1 MIKKLKKR
9 LTLLFICSVMSI
21 FTVVFCLFIHES
33 IQSKK
38 ENEMYFFTRIIT
50 YLVFQLENTDDA
62 AGDLTLT
69 GQTYD
74 FTLLLKNNENA
85 FIPVNTNHSNTD
97 TNTLITL
104 FEQELNKTS
113 TDLLD
118 NTHSSQSGIF
128 SFSTPDKHS
137 YYGIQATAITKNMD
151 ILDFYAIKE
160 STSSFTFLKEHLPFS
175 LIVWLL
181 VFIAILFLTRFLIS
195 KAIKPTEQTLRSQKE
210 FIASASHELKA
221 PLAVILASAECIGND
236 TTLSLKS
243 KQHTEVIDSEC
254 MRMSKLVQD
263 LLLLSSVDAN
273 TWTLNKTN
281 IDVDTLLINTYEKY
295 EPICRQ
301 KGIPFKLN
309 TSDELFP
316 VLNVDID
323 RLNQIL
329 SIFIDNAINYSLPKS
344 EISLDAT
351 VFKNM
356 LVFSI
361 KDHGTGIADKDKPF
375 IFDRFFC
382 ADKSRTQ
389 KEHYGLGLSI
399 AKELVEMHKG
409 KIELSDTLGGGCTF
423 KISLPL

>member
-160 STSSFTFLKEHLPFS
+160 STSSFTFLKEHLPFY

>member
-1 MIKKLKKR
+1 MIKKLQKR

-38 ENEMYFFTRIIT
+38 ENEMYFFTRMIT

-74 FTLLLKNNENA
+74 FTLLLKNNQNA

-160 STSSFTFLKEHLPFS
+160 STSSFTFLKEHLPFY

-181 VFIAILFLTRFLIS
+181 VFIANLFLTRFLIS

-236 TTLSLKS
+236 TTLSLES

-254 MRMSKLVQD
+254 LRMSKLVQD

-301 KGIPFKLN
+301 KGIQFKLT

-316 VLNVDID
+316 VLNADID

-344 EISLDAT
+344 EVSLDAT
-351 VFKNM
+351 VLKNT
-356 LVFSI
+356 LIFSI

>member
-1 MIKKLKKR
+1 MIKKLQKR

-38 ENEMYFFTRIIT
+38 ENEMYFFTRMIT

-74 FTLLLKNNENA
+74 FTLLLKNDQNA

-160 STSSFTFLKEHLPFS
+160 STSSFTFLKEHLPFY

-181 VFIAILFLTRFLIS
+181 VFIANLFLTRFLIS

-236 TTLSLKS
+236 TTLSLES

-254 MRMSKLVQD
+254 LRMSKLVQD

-301 KGIPFKLN
+301 KGIQFKLN

-316 VLNVDID
+316 VLNADID

-329 SIFIDNAINYSLPKS
+329 GIFIDNAINYSLPKS
-344 EISLDAT
+344 EVSLDAT
-351 VFKNM
+351 VLKNT

>member
-38 ENEMYFFTRIIT
+38 ENEMNFFTRMIT

-74 FTLLLKNNENA
+74 FTLLLKNNENT

-97 TNTLITL
+97 TNTLIAL
-104 FEQELNKTS
+104 FEQELHKTS
-113 TDLLD
+113 IDLAD
-118 NTHSSQSGIF
+118 NTHSTQSGIF
-128 SFSTPDKHS
+128 SFSAPDRHS
-137 YYGIQATAITKNMD
+137 YYGIRATVITKNMD
-151 ILDFYAIKE
+151 TLEIYAIKE
-160 STSSFTFLKEHLPFS
+160 STSSFTFLKEHLSFY

-195 KAIKPTEQTLRSQKE
+195 KAIEPTEQTLRSQKE

-221 PLAVILASAECIGND
+221 PLAVILASAECIDND

-273 TWTLNKTN
+273 TWTLNKM
-281 IDVDTLLINTYEKY
+281 K
-295 EPICRQ
+295 
-301 KGIPFKLN
+301 
-309 TSDELFP
+309 
-316 VLNVDID
+316 
-323 RLNQIL
+323 
-329 SIFIDNAINYSLPKS
+329 KS
-344 EISLDAT
+344 KHSGRSY
-351 VFKNM
+351 M
-356 LVFSI
+356 
-361 KDHGTGIADKDKPF
+361 
-375 IFDRFFC
+375 
-382 ADKSRTQ
+382 KST
-389 KEHYGLGLSI
+389 
-399 AKELVEMHKG
+399 M
-409 KIELSDTLGGGCTF
+409 
-423 KISLPL
+423 

>member
-62 AGDLTLT
+62 TGDLTLT

-160 STSSFTFLKEHLPFS
+160 STSSFTFLKEPLPFY

-301 KGIPFKLN
+301 KGIQFKLN

>member
-160 STSSFTFLKEHLPFS
+160 STSSFTFLKEHLPFY

-195 KAIKPTEQTLRSQKE
+195 KAIRPTEQTLRSQKE

-301 KGIPFKLN
+301 KGIQFKLN

>member
-137 YYGIQATAITKNMD
+137 YYGIQAIAITKNMD

-160 STSSFTFLKEHLPFS
+160 STSSFTFLKEHLSFYI
-175 LIVWLL
+175 IVWLL
-181 VFIAILFLTRFLIS
+181 VFIAILFLARFLIN
-195 KAIKPTEQTLRSQKE
+195 KAIKPTEQTLQSQKE

-221 PLAVILASAECIGND
+221 PLAVILASAEYIGND
-236 TTLSLKS
+236 TTLSLES

-254 MRMSKLVQD
+254 LRMSKLVQD

-295 EPICRQ
+295 EPICLQ
-301 KGIPFKLN
+301 KGIQLKLN
-309 TSDELFP
+309 ASDELFP
-316 VLNVDID
+316 ALNADID

-351 VFKNM
+351 IFKNM

>member
-1 MIKKLKKR
+1 MIKKLQKR

-38 ENEMYFFTRIIT
+38 ENEMYFFTRMIT

-74 FTLLLKNNENA
+74 FTLLLKNNQNA

-160 STSSFTFLKEHLPFS
+160 STSSFTFLKEHLPFY

-181 VFIAILFLTRFLIS
+181 VFIANLFLTSFLIS

-236 TTLSLKS
+236 TTLSPES

-254 MRMSKLVQD
+254 LRMSKLVQD

-301 KGIPFKLN
+301 KGIQFKLN

-316 VLNVDID
+316 VLNADID

-344 EISLDAT
+344 EVSLDAT
-351 VFKNM
+351 VLKKT
-356 LVFSI
+356 LEFSI

-389 KEHYGLGLSI
+389 KEHYGLGLCI